1 MNTPLEIRKESEVGV
16 IGEGQ
21 GQEQEQEQGRGIDQ
35 PLCSNG
41 CKVGTL
47 LFAGS
52 MMIIGGIIVGVSV
65 GLAK

>member
-1 MNTPLEIRKESEVGV
+1 MDTTLEIRKESEVDP
-16 IGEGQ
+16 
-21 GQEQEQEQGRGIDQ
+21 IDK

-52 MMIIGGIIVGVSV
+52 MIIIAGIIVGVSV

>member
-1 MNTPLEIRKESEVGV
+1 MDTTLEIRKESEVDV
-16 IGEGQ
+16 IREGNPINQ
-21 GQEQEQEQGRGIDQ
+21 SQ

-41 CKVGTL
+41 CKIGTL

-52 MMIIGGIIVGVSV
+52 MIIIAGIIVGISV

>member
-1 MNTPLEIRKESEVGV
+1 MNTTLEIRKVSEVDI
-16 IGEGQ
+16 IGEGKPIYQ
-21 GQEQEQEQGRGIDQ
+21 SQ

-41 CKVGTL
+41 CKIGTL

-52 MMIIGGIIVGVSV
+52 MIIIAGIIVGVSV

>member
-1 MNTPLEIRKESEVGV
+1 MNTTLEIRKESEVGV
-16 IGEGQ
+16 IGQ
-21 GQEQEQEQGRGIDQ
+21 SIDQSIDQ

>member
-1 MNTPLEIRKESEVGV
+1 MDTTLEIRKVSEVDV
-16 IGEGQ
+16 IGEGNPINQ
-21 GQEQEQEQGRGIDQ
+21 SQ

-52 MMIIGGIIVGVSV
+52 MIIIAGIIVGVSV

>member
-1 MNTPLEIRKESEVGV
+1 MDTTLEIRKVSEVDV
-16 IGEGQ
+16 IREGE
-21 GQEQEQEQGRGIDQ
+21 ERGIDQ

-41 CKVGTL
+41 CKIGTL

-52 MMIIGGIIVGVSV
+52 MMIIAGIIVGISV